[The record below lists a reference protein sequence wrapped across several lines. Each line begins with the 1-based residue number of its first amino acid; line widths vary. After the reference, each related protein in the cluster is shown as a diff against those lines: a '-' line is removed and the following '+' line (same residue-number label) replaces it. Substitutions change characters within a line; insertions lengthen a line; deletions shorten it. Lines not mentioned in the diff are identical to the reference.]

1 MICSALG
8 EGPFLVDCIGKQ
20 RAFLHRRAGL
30 LRYEVKNSKKTFILR
45 SALSLSLSLSLSP
58 IVLYHTKELQQRS
71 ANIDLIL

>member
-45 SALSLSLSLSLSP
+45 SALSLSLSP